1 MGDELLYQIAIT
13 LIKGIGPALAKNL
26 IAYVGSVEGVFREK
40 RKNLEKIP
48 GIGEVLS
55 FEITSSDVKK
65 RAEKEVAFIT
75 KNKITPLFFTDKTYP
90 YRLKECPDSPVI
102 LYYKGDRNLNNGKYI
117 GIVGT
122 RKATEY
128 GKEICR
134 KIITDFSVKL
144 PDALIVSG
152 LAYGIDIC
160 SHKASLESGLPT
172 IGVLGHGLDRIYPFA
187 HRSVAAKMVQNGGL
201 ITEYMSETNPDKQ
214 NFVQRNRIVAGMCDA
229 LLVIESGVKGGA
241 LITSALANDYNRDVF
256 AVPGRIGDEL
266 STGCN
271 RLIRDNKAS
280 LIESADDVI
289 RFMNWETTL
298 THRTKMEEPTLFVD
312 VSEEE
317 QEIIACLRQNKEGIN
332 VNELT
337 VVLQKPFSK
346 LSSLLLEME
355 FKGLVKCF
363 PGGMYHI
370 VK

>member
-1 MGDELLYQIAIT
+1 M
-13 LIKGIGPALAKNL
+13 
-26 IAYVGSVEGVFREK
+26 
-40 RKNLEKIP
+40 
-48 GIGEVLS
+48 
-55 FEITSSDVKK
+55 
-65 RAEKEVAFIT
+65 
-75 KNKITPLFFTDKTYP
+75 
-90 YRLKECPDSPVI
+90 

-144 PDALIVSG
+144 PDAVIVSG